1 LSRRAAGKE
10 KIVKIEGVN
19 PGAEQAHGGDRREIM
34 TRKKVVFIGAGSV
47 VFTSGLIADLVAD
60 GGEWD
65 LRLVDTDEERL
76 EAISGLAERLVQA
89 TSAPISLSRSTQ
101 RKDLLPGA
109 DFVVTMLD
117 VGGRRAWEEDINIPR
132 KYGIY
137 MPVADTTTPGGFAR
151 SLRILPTMV
160 EIGRDI
166 ATLCPDAK
174 FFNYCNPMAATV
186 RAINREAGKEVFGL
200 CHGVQGAK
208 KYLAKFLGVEPERCE
223 CKAVGFNHFVWMMEF
238 RVDGKDAYP
247 LIREK
252 NEALKAQGKLPG
264 DDEDHQTSWR
274 LFEVF
279 GCFPSSRD
287 RHITEFFPQFHGGG
301 RHYGKTL
308 GVDRFPLEKFI
319 SGGDADYE
327 RMRRVARGEEPLPQ
341 SLLDRQPGQHERLV
355 CILRAM
361 EKQSPEV
368 YHATVPNTGQVEN
381 LERGL
386 CIECPVEFCRSG
398 ARPVPMGSLPLGIK
412 ANIDKA
418 FLTTELIIDAALERD
433 RAKFI
438 QAIIIDG
445 WVSSIEQANQLADEL
460 IQAHKR
466 YLPGW

>member
-1 LSRRAAGKE
+1 
-10 KIVKIEGVN
+10 
-19 PGAEQAHGGDRREIM
+19 M

-47 VFTSGLIADLVAD
+47 VFASGLIADLIAD

-65 LRLVDTDEERL
+65 LRLVDIDAERL
-76 EAISGLAERLVQA
+76 EAISGLAERLVEA
-89 TSAPISLSRSTQ
+89 TSAPISLSRSTE
-101 RKDLLPGA
+101 RKDLLPDA
-109 DFVVTMLD
+109 DVVVSMLD
-117 VGGRRAWEEDINIPR
+117 VGGRRAWEKDVNIPR
-132 KYGIY
+132 KYGIH

-151 SLRILPTMV
+151 SLRILPIMV

-174 FFNYCNPMAATV
+174 FLNYCNPMAATV
-186 RAINREAGKEVFGL
+186 RAIYREAGKEVFGL
-200 CHGVQGAK
+200 CYGVQGAK
-208 KYLAKFLGVEPERCE
+208 KYLANFLDVAPERCQ
-223 CKAVGFNHFVWMMEF
+223 CKGVGFNHFVWMMEF
-238 RVDGKDAYP
+238 RVDGRDAYP

-279 GCFPSSRD
+279 GYFPASRD
-287 RHITEFFPQFHGGG
+287 RHITEFFPQFHADG

-319 SGGDADYE
+319 SDADAEYE
-327 RMRRVARGEEPLPQ
+327 RMKRVARGEQPLPE
-341 SLLDRQPGQHERLV
+341 SLLDRKPGEHALLV

-361 EKQSPEV
+361 EKESPQV

-381 LERGL
+381 LERRL
-386 CIECPVEFCRSG
+386 CVECPVEFSRSG
-398 ARPVPMGSLPLGIK
+398 ARPVPMGSLPPGVK

-433 RAKFI
+433 RSKFV

-445 WVSSIEQANQLADEL
+445 CVSSSEQANQLADEL
-460 IQAHKR
+460 IQAHKD